1 MIGRDDQGVRLR
13 ASAKRFIKWGAKMR
27 RIGAILVACLLVTS
41 VVAAERSTPFDSPI
55 AGFHVVKPAGWSFLT
70 ADQNAAAVKGLQL
83 SDKELQ
89 EVMEKYATAP
99 LVAMT
104 KYPEPF
110 ADVNPSFK
118 VNIKPFGPFKGKD
131 AKEIAAAIL
140 PILQR
145 ALKDVE
151 VVQPA
156 SDITVSG
163 LKGAYMRMNYTA
175 QMEGQQV
182 AGTSELW
189 IVPRGD
195 YFFMMGAGTRP
206 DEKTGTRAEIQKI
219 VATVRIDPSPAA
231 RKP

>member
-1 MIGRDDQGVRLR
+1 MG
-13 ASAKRFIKWGAKMR
+13 
-27 RIGAILVACLLVTS
+27 RIGATFVACLLATS
-41 VVAAERSTPFDSPI
+41 VGAAEWSAQFDSPI
-55 AGFHVVKPAGWSFLT
+55 AGFHVVKPPGWSFVT
-70 ADQNAAAVKGLQL
+70 AEQNVAAVKGLQF

-89 EVMEKYATAP
+89 EAWEKYTTAP

-104 KYPEPF
+104 KYSEPF

-118 VNIKPFGPFKGKD
+118 VNIKPFGLFKGKD

-140 PILQR
+140 SVLQR
-145 ALKDVE
+145 ALKDIE

-156 SDITVSG
+156 SDVTVSG
-163 LKGAYMRMNYTA
+163 LKGAYMRLNYTA
-175 QMEGQQV
+175 QMEGRQV

-219 VATVRIDPSPAA
+219 VATVRIAPPKA
-231 RKP
+231 RALITVD

>member
-1 MIGRDDQGVRLR
+1 ME
-13 ASAKRFIKWGAKMR
+13 
-27 RIGAILVACLLVTS
+27 RIGATLVACLLVTS
-41 VVAAERSTPFDSPI
+41 VVAAERSAQFDSPV
-55 AGFHVVKPAGWSFLT
+55 AGFHVVKPPGWSFLT

-89 EVMEKYATAP
+89 EAMEKYTTAP
-99 LVAMT
+99 LVAMM

-110 ADVNPSFK
+110 DDVNPSFK
-118 VNIKPFGPFKGKD
+118 VNIKPVGPFKGKD

-140 PILQR
+140 PVLQR
-145 ALKDVE
+145 ALTDVV

-163 LKGAYMRMNYTA
+163 LKAVYMRVNYTA
-175 QMEGQQV
+175 QMTEGRQL

-219 VATVRIDPSPAA
+219 VATVRIDPSQSRGQP
-231 RKP
+231 

>member
-1 MIGRDDQGVRLR
+1 MG
-13 ASAKRFIKWGAKMR
+13 
-27 RIGAILVACLLVTS
+27 RIGATFIACLLATS
-41 VVAAERSTPFDSPI
+41 VSAAEWLARFDSPI

-70 ADQNAAAVKGLQL
+70 AEQNIAAVKGLQF

-89 EVMEKYATAP
+89 EAWEKYTTAP
-99 LVAMT
+99 LVAMA

-118 VNIKPFGPFKGKD
+118 VNIKPFGLFKGKD

-140 PILQR
+140 SVLQR
-145 ALKDVE
+145 ALKDIE

-156 SDITVSG
+156 SDVTVSG
-163 LKGAYMRMNYTA
+163 LKGAYMRLNYTA
-175 QMEGQQV
+175 QMEGRQV

-219 VATVRIDPSPAA
+219 VATVRIDPPKA
-231 RKP
+231 RALITVD